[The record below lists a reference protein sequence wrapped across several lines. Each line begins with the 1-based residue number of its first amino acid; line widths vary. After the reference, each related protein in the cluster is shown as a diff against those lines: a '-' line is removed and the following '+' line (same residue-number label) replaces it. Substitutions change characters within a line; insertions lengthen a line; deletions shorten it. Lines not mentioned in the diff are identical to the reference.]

1 MSADRLTRLFP
12 PAADAVGSLS
22 AEDAYGQFDFAP
34 LARDDRPYVVVN
46 MVATVDGQGRID
58 GDTSELGDATDQ
70 QLFATLREQ
79 VDCVMAG
86 VRTVAIENYKAPAAK
101 EETRSRRVA
110 RGLAPRPVFVTA
122 TRSGELPLGAPLFQD
137 PDARVV
143 VFTAAAPDISQVK
156 ASIDLVA
163 HEDPPAMLAHLRHEY
178 GVRSLLL
185 EGGPHINTPFFAD
198 ELVDELFLTL
208 APTIVGAATPFPI
221 ISGDLPRRQQLHLI
235 GALLAN
241 EHLYLRY
248 RVD

>member
-12 PAADAVGSLS
+12 PAADAAGSLS

-46 MVATVDGQGRID
+46 MVATVDGQGRIGD
-58 GDTSELGDATDQ
+58 DTSELGDETDQ

-86 VRTVAIENYKAPAAK
+86 ARTVAIENYKAPADK
-101 EETRSRRVA
+101 EETRARRSA
-110 RGLAPRPVFVTA
+110 RGLAPRPIFATA
-122 TRSGELPLGAPLFQD
+122 TRGGELPLEAPLFQN

-143 VFTAAAPDISQVK
+143 VFTTATPDVSSAAASV
-156 ASIDLVA
+156 DLVP
-163 HEDPPAMLAHLRHEY
+163 HEDPKAMLVHLRHEY

-208 APTIVGAATPFPI
+208 APALVGAGTPFPI
-221 ISGDLPRRQQLHLI
+221 IGGDLPRRQQLHLI

>member
-12 PAADAVGSLS
+12 PAAEAAGSLS

-46 MVATVDGQGRID
+46 MVATVDGQGRVD
-58 GDTSELGDATDQ
+58 GDTSDLGDETDQ

-86 VRTVAIENYKAPAAK
+86 ARTVAIENYKAPAGK
-101 EETRSRRVA
+101 QETRERRA
-110 RGLAPRPVFVTA
+110 DRGLAPRPVFATA
-122 TRSGELPLGAPLFQD
+122 TRSGELPLDAPLFQD
-137 PDARVV
+137 PDARIV
-143 VFTAAAPDISQVK
+143 VFTTTTPDLGAAS
-156 ASIDLVA
+156 ASVELVA
-163 HEDPPAMLAHLRHEY
+163 LEDPKSMLNHLRHEY

-208 APTIVGAATPFPI
+208 APTLVGAGTPFPI
-221 ISGDLPRRQQLHLI
+221 IAGDLPRRQKLHLI
-235 GALLAN
+235 GALLAS